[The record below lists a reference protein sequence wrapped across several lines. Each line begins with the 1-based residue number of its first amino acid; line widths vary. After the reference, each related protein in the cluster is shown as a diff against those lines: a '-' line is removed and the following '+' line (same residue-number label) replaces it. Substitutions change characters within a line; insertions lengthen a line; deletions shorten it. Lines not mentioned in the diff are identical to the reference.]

1 MYYTDLLRQRI
12 IPTRELPRPGG
23 GVDRRRCAGYQWPCS
38 EDAANM
44 PPVYPHPTDCPPGY
58 QISLTTYNILYWG
71 TDMVTDC
78 GSVSIQTGCPSIQE
92 GQVSLPYEYAL
103 DLGRL

>member
-12 IPTRELPRPGG
+12 IPTREIPRPGG
-23 GVDRRRCAGYQWPCS
+23 GVDRRRCSGYQWPCS

-44 PPVYPHPTDCPPGY
+44 PPVYPHPTDCAPGY
-58 QISLTTYNILYWG
+58 QISLTTYDRVNYFAPPI
-71 TDMVTDC
+71 DC
-78 GSVSIQTGCPSIQE
+78 GSVTIQTGCPSIQE